1 MNVITISGKAQ
12 SGKDTTAKLLKEQ
25 LEDMGYSILITHY
38 EEAAKS

>member
-25 LEDMGYSILITHY
+25 LE
-38 EEAAKS
+38 EEGFL